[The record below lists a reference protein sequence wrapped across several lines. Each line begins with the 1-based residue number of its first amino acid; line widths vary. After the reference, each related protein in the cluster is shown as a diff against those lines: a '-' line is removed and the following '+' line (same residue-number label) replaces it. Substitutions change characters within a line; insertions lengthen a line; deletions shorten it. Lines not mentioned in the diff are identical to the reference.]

1 MEVVRVVL
9 TAEGIYVEN
18 MADID
23 IDGDPG
29 P

>member
-1 MEVVRVVL
+1 VVL